1 MKPIAWAIKERI
13 ADDDEYT
20 GPWAGIYCNPD
31 AAQDDANALESTSTS
46 RFDVVPVYAA
56 PQSGVREGM
65 LRAENEVI
73 AGLNHDQFLEL
84 ECLRPIFNAAK
95 MLYDESE
102 EYDFDD
108 GLGKGAPQEY
118 WDALA
123 AAFEPKTAAIEEAI
137 TRAADQVNAVRPDC
151 GEAGHA
157 DNACGNLQCL
167 PSASQPDTVA
177 VPRDQLEHW
186 AEYWNGSANE
196 KAMSDALEHIL
207 GEVDNLL
214 AQEAK

>member
-1 MKPIAWAIKERI
+1 MSERDALVARLQAM
-13 ADDDEYT
+13 ADYT
-20 GPWAGIYCNPD
+20 KVGHSMNSYDVSILKK
-31 AAQDDANALESTSTS
+31 AAAALT
-46 RFDVVPVYAA
+46 A
-56 PQSGVREGM
+56 PQQEPVARVKRNSGCGGREFIGESLEFRDLPVGTKLYTAPPSGVREGM
-65 LRAENEVI
+65 LLNRADVLLAYAYMEERNFPDIAACRVI
-73 AGLNHDQFLEL
+73 QQAHE
-84 ECLRPIFNAAK
+84 I
-95 MLYDESE
+95 
-102 EYDFDD
+102 
-108 GLGKGAPQEY
+108 
-118 WDALA
+118 
-123 AAFEPKTAAIEEAI
+123 I
-137 TRAADQVNAVRPDC
+137 TRAAEQVNAVRPDC